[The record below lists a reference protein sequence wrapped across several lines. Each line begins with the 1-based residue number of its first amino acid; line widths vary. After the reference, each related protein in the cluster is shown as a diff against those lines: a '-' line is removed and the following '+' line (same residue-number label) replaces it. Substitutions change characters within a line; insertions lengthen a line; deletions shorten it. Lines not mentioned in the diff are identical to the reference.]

1 MPAASNS
8 SGLHICLPWFK
19 PERRHKT
26 LRKVAS
32 GGRPDQVNATWF
44 QQSCWTLFTRGLAIS
59 KQEHLS
65 TRGGRNRW
73 RRRLLEVI
81 VNEVFDFVS
90 TEWFIYQVDGSFMAR
105 LGAAGGLAGKLK
117 KTATTS
123 VWREGIKKITIALVP
138 TTLKGNKWLFNIS
151 MHSKRRRGGGGSRG
165 RWWIKQKEATRKSR
179 SGGIFVRQRGNMRH
193 VKSCRLFI

>member
-1 MPAASNS
+1 MVQAWEETQNPQEGTRPKSMPPDSSNLV
-8 SGLHICLPWFK
+8 GLCSRGDW
-19 PERRHKT
+19 R
-26 LRKVAS
+26 
-32 GGRPDQVNATWF
+32 F
-44 QQSCWTLFTRGLAIS
+44 QSRNIWALEEDEIDEEGACWKWLWTR
-59 KQEHLS
+59 
-65 TRGGRNRW
+65 
-73 RRRLLEVI
+73 
-81 VNEVFDFVS
+81 FDFVS
-90 TEWFIYQVDGSFMAR
+90 TEWFIYQVDGSFIAR
-105 LGAAGGLAGKLK
+105 LGAVGGLAGKLK

-151 MHSKRRRGGGGSRG
+151 MHSKTRRGGGGSRG

>member
-138 TTLKGNKWLFNIS
+138 TTLKGNKMAL
-151 MHSKRRRGGGGSRG
+151 
-165 RWWIKQKEATRKSR
+165 
-179 SGGIFVRQRGNMRH
+179 
-193 VKSCRLFI
+193 